1 MTENE
6 GYLLL
11 ALPLIPL
18 GSAILLMLIPSR
30 ERTAIRGVTGA
41 ASLAMFLISVYVFF
55 AFDYKGEQFQGV
67 LAWPWIENAGFL
79 GENGIQLKVGID
91 GIAAPMI
98 LLTGIVIMSGT
109 WVSWKVETRSK
120 DFFILL
126 FVLVAGVYG
135 TFVALD
141 LFFWFLLYETA
152 VLPMYL
158 LIAVWGSG
166 RREYG
171 AMKLMMMLVAASILI
186 FTGIFGIFTE
196 AGLGTFDMPALFE
209 ATYDENFQKIMFP
222 MIAIGCGTLA
232 GLFPLHPWSP
242 DGHAA
247 APTAVSMLHAGVLM
261 KLGAFGIIR
270 LGFQILPEGA
280 EFWAPALLT
289 LGIIGALWGAIAALR
304 QTDLKLMTG
313 FSSVSHMGYVFV
325 GLGTLNLIGMSGAV
339 LQMFAHG
346 VMTALFFL
354 LIGALYDQSHDRELT
369 HFSGMAKQMPV
380 WAAFF
385 VIAGLASFGVPGLS
399 GFIAEV
405 HIFIGAFR
413 AYPVVGG
420 LAVLT
425 AAITAT
431 YLLRMFA
438 QTFFGEP
445 SPRWSGSIGEI
456 TWPERA
462 GATVLAISI
471 LALGLWPSP
480 WIDRISEGVRHAIP
494 KLADDTSAVTELRL
508 EEGMPELEVLG
519 VVLDRTWAESGI
531 PGDAL

>member
-1 MTENE
+1 MTTNE

-11 ALPLIPL
+11 ALPLIPM
-18 GSAILLMLIPSR
+18 GSAILLMLVPSG
-30 ERTAIRGVTGA
+30 ERNAIKAITGL
-41 ASLAMFLISVYVFF
+41 ASLAMFIISVYVFVV
-55 AFDYKGEQFQGV
+55 FDYRGEQFQGV
-67 LAWPWIENAGFL
+67 VSWPWIENVAFL
-79 GENGIQLKVGID
+79 GPNGIQLKVGID
-91 GIAAPMI
+91 GIAATMV
-98 LLTGIVIMSGT
+98 LLTGIVILSGT
-109 WVSWKVETRSK
+109 WVSWKIESRLK

-186 FTGIFGIFTE
+186 FVAIFGMFSE
-196 AGLGTFDMPALFE
+196 AGLGTFDMPALFDAE
-209 ATYDENFQKIMFP
+209 YGRNFQLIMFP
-222 MIAIGCGTLA
+222 LVAIGCGTLA
-232 GLFPLHPWSP
+232 GIFPFHPWSP

-270 LGFQILPEGA
+270 LGFQMLPEGA

-289 LGIIGALWGAIAALR
+289 LGIIGALYGAVGALR
-304 QTDLKLMTG
+304 QTDFKLMTG
-313 FSSVSHMGYVFV
+313 FSSISHMGYVFV

-354 LIGALYDQSHDRELT
+354 LIGALYDQSHDREFT
-369 HFSGMAKQMPV
+369 HYSGMARRMPI
-380 WAAFF
+380 WAVFF
-385 VIAGLASFGVPGLS
+385 VIAGLASFGLPGLS
-399 GFIAEV
+399 GFIAEL

-413 AYPVVGG
+413 AYPIVGA

-445 SPRWSGSIGEI
+445 SPRWSGVGDIS
-456 TWPERA
+456 WAERA
-462 GATVLAISI
+462 GATVLAVSI
-471 LALGLWPSP
+471 FALGLWPSP
-480 WIDRISEGVRHAIP
+480 WIDRVAAGLQAGIP
-494 KLADDTSAVTELRL
+494 
-508 EEGMPELEVLG
+508 EVL
-519 VVLDRTWAESGI
+519 L
-531 PGDAL
+531 

>member
-1 MTENE
+1 MTTSE

-18 GSAILLMLIPSR
+18 GSAILLMLIPSG
-30 ERTAIRGVTGA
+30 ERNAIKGVTGL
-41 ASLAMFLISVYVFF
+41 ASLAMFIISVYVFF
-55 AFDYKGEQFQGV
+55 AFDYRGDQFQGV
-67 LAWPWIENAGFL
+67 IDWPWLQNAGFL
-79 GENGIQLKVGID
+79 GKDGIQLKVGLD
-91 GIAAPMI
+91 GIAAPMV
-98 LLTGIVIMSGT
+98 LLTGIVILSGT
-109 WVSWKVETRSK
+109 WVSWKIENRLK
-120 DFFILL
+120 DFFVLL

-158 LIAVWGSG
+158 LIGVWGSG

-186 FTGIFGIFTE
+186 FTAIFGIFTE
-196 AGLGTFDMPALFE
+196 AGLGTFDLPALFD
-209 ATYDENFQKIMFP
+209 ATYDPTFQKIMFP
-222 MIAIGCGTLA
+222 LIVLGCGTL
-232 GLFPLHPWSP
+232 GGIFPLHPWSP

-270 LGFQILPEGA
+270 LGFQMMPEGG

-289 LGIIGALWGAIAALR
+289 LGIVGALYGAIGALR
-304 QTDLKLMTG
+304 QTDFKLMTG
-313 FSSVSHMGYVFV
+313 FSSVSHMGYVFL

-354 LIGALYDQSHDRELT
+354 LIGALYDQSHDREIT
-369 HFSGMAKQMPV
+369 HYSGLAKQMPV
-380 WAAFF
+380 WAVFF
-385 VIAGLASFGVPGLS
+385 VIAGLASFGLPGLS

-413 AYPVVGG
+413 AYPIVGG
-420 LAVLT
+420 LAVFT

-438 QTFFGEP
+438 RTFFGEAD
-445 SPRWSGSIGEI
+445 PRWSRVGEI
-456 TWPERA
+456 TWAEKA
-462 GATVLAISI
+462 GATVLSISI
-471 LALGLWPSP
+471 FALGLWPAP
-480 WIDRISEGVRHAIP
+480 WIDRIAMGLEMGIP
-494 KLADDTSAVTELRL
+494 
-508 EEGMPELEVLG
+508 EVL
-519 VVLDRTWAESGI
+519 S
-531 PGDAL
+531 